1 MMEYAQSDMSAY
13 FLSNSK
19 LPIQKIAFQYSPTK
33 EEDKAALNFHLTQR
47 EKKDIA
53 VSLNSALN
61 SANFQKVARLLN
73 TPVMASK

>member
-1 MMEYAQSDMSAY
+1 MMEYAQSDMAAY
-13 FLSNSK
+13 FLSNTK
-19 LPIQKIAFQYSPTK
+19 LPIQRLSFQYVPTK

-53 VSLNSALN
+53 VSLNSAGN
-61 SANFQKVARLLN
+61 TESFQHVSRLLN